1 MSSHSGARIEKIS
14 DLLSLPRVTST
25 NDLLFASVG
34 TNNILKESSS
44 TLSKKFNNL
53 INILKDRRT
62 KPVLCCILPRKNCPP
77 NWNSSARSW
86 NDCLKV
92 RCHQPGISFL
102 KLWDTFDKDDKL
114 YSRDGVHLSPKGKNR
129 LADAIE
135 DFSIKFSRN
144 FLVQN

>member
-62 KPVLCCILPRKNCPP
+62 KPVLCCILPRKTCPP

-86 NDCLKV
+86 NDWLKV
-92 RCHQPGISFL
+92 RCHQSGISFL
-102 KLWDTFDKDDKL
+102 ELWDTFDKDDKL